1 MANINTSD
9 FKKGIKVL
17 VDGEPYDMVGL
28 EFVKPGKGQ
37 ALYRT
42 RLKNL
47 IKGTYLDKTYK
58 SGDGLEEA
66 DVRKTDGVYS
76 YRDAN
81 GYVFMD
87 NETFEQHSLPLETC
101 VESLRYIKEG
111 SLCQLL
117 YWNDRLID
125 FTPPAHVTLE
135 ITYTEPAVRGNTS
148 SNVTKAATV
157 ETGAEIQVPAFVA
170 SGDKSIQIVDSYSYR
185 LRGRIPIRE
194 NLYGPLRASL
204 PTAAELSADPTLVVK
219 LFGLTKEGLVV
230 IDVRRGDIDNVPR
243 K

>member
-87 NETFEQHSLPLETC
+87 NETFEQHSLPLESAA
-101 VESLRYIKEG
+101 ESLRYIKEG

-125 FTPPAHVTLE
+125 FTPPQHVTLE

-170 SGDKSIQIVDSYSYR
+170 SGEKV
-185 LRGRIPIRE
+185 RIDAITGEYIER
-194 NLYGPLRASL
+194 
-204 PTAAELSADPTLVVK
+204 
-219 LFGLTKEGLVV
+219 
-230 IDVRRGDIDNVPR
+230 VRD
-243 K
+243 